1 MLGYRSTVAL
11 HAAAAAAAV
20 SLVRLLACKEQ
31 EPTERVT

>member
-11 HAAAAAAAV
+11 HAAAAAAV

>member
-11 HAAAAAAAV
+11 HAAAV